1 MMPPHQF
8 QLGAATITLLHLG
21 DLAVRLA
28 DWLRLDQAD
37 WPPEHVALFAA
48 PITVPVQCAHIAL
61 AGRSVLVD
69 ACHPELLGLVGDLP
83 PDAAPAPGLLEQLAA
98 AGIAPD
104 LVDALV
110 ITHPH
115 FDHYCGMIA
124 AGATPQ
130 DDRLLFPQARRYL
143 GRADWAHLQGELA
156 DPASAASRAF
166 GLARRHGLLEL
177 VDGDGVRDLGDGIA
191 IVPTPGETPGHQAV
205 RATSQGQTLYVLGDL
220 YHHQVEVER
229 PEWGVFWADAAAVAR
244 SRALI
249 TARALAEQALLIAA
263 HIPGVGRLAQVGGRV
278 RWEG

>member
-1 MMPPHQF
+1 MPTPFQF
-8 QLGAATITLLHLG
+8 SLGAATITLLQLG
-21 DLAVRLA
+21 SLSVRLA
-28 DWLRLDQAD
+28 DWLRLAEAD

-48 PITVPVQCAHIAL
+48 PIVVPVQCAHIAL
-61 AGRSVLVD
+61 PGRSVLVD
-69 ACHPELLGLVGDLP
+69 ACHPERLGLVGDLP
-83 PDAAPAPGLLEQLAA
+83 AGAAPAPGLLEQLAA

-115 FDHYCGMIA
+115 FDHYCGTIA
-124 AGATPQ
+124 AGPTPD

-143 GRADWAHLQGELA
+143 GRADWAYLQGELA

-177 VDGDGVRDLGDGIA
+177 VDGDDDLGDGIA
-191 IVPTPGETPGHQAV
+191 IVPTPGETPGHQALRV
-205 RATSQGQTLYVLGDL
+205 TSQGQTLYVLGDL

-229 PEWGVFWADAAAVAR
+229 PDWGVYWADPASVAR
-244 SRALI
+244 SRAAI

-263 HIPGVGRLAQVGGRV
+263 HIPGVGRLARVGGRV